1 MGSLEVPP
9 RGAGLIT
16 DREIADLVERY
27 AVGSQRT
34 GGVLLVDD
42 EPLNL
47 TVMRSFLEEQWKVYD
62 AGSGEEALAI
72 GAQVP
77 LDVVVAD
84 QRMPGMT
91 GVELLEELRER
102 RVDAAGI
109 VLTAYADEQVL
120 ELAINRA
127 RAFRFLR
134 KPWEPPEIAQAVEHA
149 SAYVVQRRT
158 IEKLVTL
165 LARRTDEL
173 RASLEEL
180 RVQQQSVLHLERLST
195 LGRLSSG
202 VTHDLRNAM
211 VSLRA
216 VEWEIAKTTVSPPLR
231 EILTLGISGV
241 DNLLH
246 TLQTL
251 NEYARTGAL
260 VLKAAPVDPA
270 MLLSDALAISRLD
283 ADLRMCVVH
292 RDVAPRLPRIP
303 ADRQKLTQVLVNLIR
318 NALHATKGEGAV
330 RVSAR
335 ARGQNEVEFAVED
348 EGPGIPPE
356 MRDHLFQPFVSSKGD
371 QGLGMGL
378 YLARLIVES
387 HQGRI
392 AALDRPEGGTRFEV
406 VIPTAP
412 PDLAS

>member
-1 MGSLEVPP
+1 MIS
-9 RGAGLIT
+9 
-16 DREIADLVERY
+16 DREIAGLVERF

-47 TVMRSFLEEQWKVYD
+47 TVMRGFLEEQWKVYD
-62 AGSGEEALAI
+62 AGSGAEALAI

-91 GVELLEELRER
+91 GVELLEELRAR
-102 RVDAAGI
+102 QVDAAGI
-109 VLTAYADEQVL
+109 VLTAYADAQVL

-134 KPWEPPEIAQAVEHA
+134 KPWEPPEIVQAVEHA

-165 LARRTDEL
+165 LARRSDEL
-173 RASLEEL
+173 RASLDEL
-180 RVQQQSVLHLERLST
+180 RVQQQSLLHLERLST

-241 DNLLH
+241 DNLLR

-251 NEYARTGAL
+251 NEYAQTGAL
-260 VLKAAPVDPA
+260 VMKTAPMDPGT
-270 MLLSDALAISRLD
+270 LLSDALSISRLD

-292 RDVAPRLPRIP
+292 RDVAPELPQVS

-318 NALHATKGEGAV
+318 NALHASKGEGAV
-330 RVSAR
+330 RISAR
-335 ARGQNEVEFAVED
+335 ARDPREVEFAVED
-348 EGPGIPPE
+348 EGPGIAPE
-356 MRDHLFQPFVSSKGD
+356 VREHLFQPFVSSKGD
-371 QGLGMGL
+371 RGLGMGL
-378 YLARLIVES
+378 YMARLIVES

-392 AALDRPEGGTRFEV
+392 TVRDRPQGGTRFEV
-406 VIPTAP
+406 VIPTASP
-412 PDLAS
+412 GPGA